1 MNKKE
6 LVYLYVTSF
15 NKTLV
20 SL

>member
-6 LVYLYVTSF
+6 LVYLHVTSF